1 MKNILLAFGV
11 SLLCYYSYAQKSIN
25 LSKVIG
31 KKSEIGATMPL
42 SVVEIP
48 AGTFIMGNHGDS
60 TSSTSQNQQRP
71 VLISGFYMSATEVT
85 NAQYHEFV
93 NWVRDSIVAKR
104 LGGQYVSL
112 AGNDTTINWSAASKI
127 NYSDPAV
134 LSQLG
139 DLVLNPAKTISARRI
154 LDPDKL
160 IYAMEGFNY
169 QEAAKKATKGRDASD
184 FMYRYTVQ
192 VYPDTLA
199 WMRDF
204 GYSNNEQMAVNY
216 FSSPKYQN
224 YPVVGVSWKQASAFC
239 DWLTKHK
246 MLEKQKR
253 KAGNAGGKA
262 RLPTEAE
269 WEFAARGGL
278 QNDIY
283 PWGNE
288 PINQGKP
295 KANSWGGKFPY
306 YNDDKD
312 GFIGLAPVKSFPS
325 NGYKLFDMAG
335 NVWEWCSDWYDANY
349 YKQLA
354 GKVTTNPQGSDQS
367 YDPQEPSTPKK
378 SLRGGSFL
386 CNDNYCSGYRAAR
399 RMKSSRDT
407 GLEHTGFRCVKDL

>member
-1 MKNILLAFGV
+1 MKNILLTFGV
-11 SLLCYYSYAQKSIN
+11 SLLCCYSYAQKSIN

-31 KKSEIGATMPL
+31 KKSEVGATMPL

-48 AGTFIMGNHGDS
+48 AGTFIMNNHGDS

-71 VLISGFYMSATEVT
+71 VLISGFYMSTTEIT

-93 NWVRDSIVAKR
+93 NWVRDSIVAKK
-104 LGGQYVSL
+104 LGGQYVSI
-112 AGNDTTINWSAASKI
+112 AGNDTTINWKAVAKI
-127 NYSDPAV
+127 NYADPA
-134 LSQLG
+134 LLAQLG
-139 DLVLNPAKTISARRI
+139 DLVLNPSKTISARRM

-160 IYAMEGFNY
+160 VYAMEGFNY
-169 QEAAKKATKGRDASD
+169 QEAAKKVNKGRDASD

-246 MLEKQKR
+246 ILEKQKR

-269 WEFAARGGL
+269 WEYAASLNAR
-278 QNDIY
+278 N
-283 PWGNE
+283 
-288 PINQGKP
+288 
-295 KANSWGGKFPY
+295 A
-306 YNDDKD
+306 
-312 GFIGLAPVKSFPS
+312 
-325 NGYKLFDMAG
+325 
-335 NVWEWCSDWYDANY
+335 
-349 YKQLA
+349 
-354 GKVTTNPQGSDQS
+354 
-367 YDPQEPSTPKK
+367 PKK
-378 SLRGGSFL
+378 EADTLAKGAGADDQIAENTKVAIPGEGKIFPVYVRGAKKGAYGLYDLADNVSEWTTTSYYEGGENFQNRFNPDIQWGTPESESKSQRRKVIRGGSW
-386 CNDNYCSGYRAAR
+386 
-399 RMKSSRDT
+399 KDT
-407 GLEHTGFRCVKDL
+407 PTFMTTENREFEDMDASHSYLGFRIVINLPE